1 MCEEVSSVV
10 RARAGCLGALMLVVL
25 TDEAWLTAGE
35 YSPPLSTH
43 LIQYLPRCT
52 ASALHFYLP
61 DSTQSLVWSVILLIF
76 HQFWKIEWAKTSLSL
91 SLSPVPVDMMK
102 LICPWFDFSPPL
114 LQHQGNGHK
123 WIVGQNEQSKTFAF
137 WQHCPSTIQPLHIVM
152 VITTKLNAWFVLSD
166 NERETE
172 CFSHVAKMRS
182 SRRNLSSRASHE
194 SVFPLCKL
202 EKAPES
208 ASRALCRVCF
218 KVLVKKVV
226 I

>member
-10 RARAGCLGALMLVVL
+10 RARAGCLWALMLVVL

-76 HQFWKIEWAKTSLSL
+76 YQFWKIEWAKTSLSL
-91 SLSPVPVDMMK
+91 YLSRSPVPVDMIK
-102 LICPWFDFSPPL
+102 VICPWFDFSPPL
-114 LQHQGNGHK
+114 LQHHENGHK
-123 WIVGQNEQSKTFAF
+123 WIAGQNEQSKTFAF

-172 CFSHVAKMRS
+172 CFSHVDKTCS

-194 SVFPLCKL
+194 SALPLSTVQAR
-202 EKAPES
+202 KAPES
-208 ASRALCRVCF
+208 ASRALCRF
-218 KVLVKKVV
+218 
-226 I
+226 